1 MTVRTQGNSAAQR
14 GDVRWSWNSY
24 PGRLLA
30 ATYVSGVGSGITG
43 LAVLQLAQ
51 LHFGSASIPLLFMF
65 GILPPLIFPTTS
77 ILKRLKN
84 QLLLPI
90 WIGLQIASAVCVLL
104 YIAAAHNFAILLT
117 VYATESIGY
126 FVAIVILRSVTS
138 EAVPDESKP
147 RLYRL
152 QAGAFSVK
160 SVIAPSLGALIAA
173 YWGFSLVFIL
183 DAVTF
188 LFAATVLWP
197 ARASLARPL
206 MGELPVAPPSAAG
219 AAAGILANGPARRV
233 LLFWFLWTSI
243 FAVVN
248 MAEIPLANTDL
259 HLGTRWVGFFLTAAA
274 CGGLVATLSTSFLPR
289 LRLPYAAQ
297 CILAGSAVLMLAVGS
312 IFAAF
317 CGMVIYGFVFN
328 ELVASR
334 RLAADEI
341 LTREKLPSLRFWSLY
356 QKSAL
361 LGNVWIYMIG
371 VIAFGLDISPRLVLS
386 AGVALLIVIG
396 AGEFLANKLCCA
408 LKHR

>member
-1 MTVRTQGNSAAQR
+1 MTARVQGNSVTQR

-65 GILPPLIFPTTS
+65 GILPPLILPTTS
-77 ILKRLKN
+77 LLKRFTN

-90 WIGLQIASAVCVLL
+90 WVGLQIASAGCVLL
-104 YIAAAHNFAILLT
+104 YIAAAHNFAVLLT
-117 VYATESIGY
+117 VYAIESFGY
-126 FVAIVILRSVTS
+126 FMASVILRSVTS
-138 EAVPDESKP
+138 EAVPDESKH

-183 DAVTF
+183 DAATF
-188 LFAATVLWP
+188 LFAAAVLWP
-197 ARASLARPL
+197 VRASLARPS
-206 MGELPVAPPSAAG
+206 MGELPVASPSAAG
-219 AAAGILANGPARRV
+219 AAARILSNSHARRV
-233 LLFWFLWTSI
+233 LLFWFLWTSV

-248 MAEIPLANTDL
+248 MAEIPLANTNL

-274 CGGLVATLSTSFLPR
+274 CGGLAATLSASFLPR
-289 LRLPYAAQ
+289 LHVPYAAQ
-297 CILAGSAVLMLAVGS
+297 CVLAGSAVLMLAVGS
-312 IFAAF
+312 VVVAF
-317 CGMVIYGFVFN
+317 CGMILYGFVFN

-334 RLAADEI
+334 RLAADAI
-341 LTREKLPSLRFWSLY
+341 LTRENLPNLRFWSLY

-361 LGNVWIYMIG
+361 LGNVWIYMVG
-371 VIAFGLDISPRLVLS
+371 VIAFGINISPRLVLG
-386 AGVALLIVIG
+386 AGVALLMVIG
-396 AGEFLANKLCCA
+396 AGEFLAKKDVL
-408 LKHR
+408 RPRT